1 MIKSWISGIHLQNHL
16 KLLKYKFLRYK
27 FRYNHQ
33 LQSFNKRE
41 FYEKYFQ
48 SVCLFN
54 RIFFKRS
61 VGTGFKNR
69 YCCQSHTRFKSPC
82 KELQK
87 EYSKDAI
94 SISFNSSGKLY
105 AQIIQNAPF
114 DLFISADIARPKK
127 LYDEKIT
134 PFKEEVYAKGV
145 LVLWSENLKINSL
158 EILKDPKIKR
168 IAMANPKLAPYGKA
182 SMEVLDHLKLTP
194 SLKSKIVYGA
204 SISQAHQFVA
214 TKNAQIGFG
223 ALSLIDKKDKN
234 LSYFIIDKA
243 LYSPI
248 EQALITTKNGANNP
262 LAKVFKDFL
271 FSPKTRVIFKEYG
284 YIVD

>member
-1 MIKSWISGIHLQNHL
+1 MKNTFKAFAFLIVFFSSALLAQDL
-16 KLLKYKFLRYK
+16 KIAAATNLTHALKALVK
-27 FRYNHQ
+27 
-33 LQSFNKRE
+33 E
-41 FYEKYFQ
+41 F
-48 SVCLFN
+48 
-54 RIFFKRS
+54 
-61 VGTGFKNR
+61 
-69 YCCQSHTRFKSPC
+69 
-82 KELQK
+82 QK
-87 EYSKDAI
+87 EHSKDAI
-94 SISFNSSGKLY
+94 SVSFNYSGKLY

-145 LVLWSENLKINSL
+145 LVLWSENLKIDSL

-168 IAMANPKLAPYGKA
+168 IAMANPKLAPSYGKA

-271 FSPKTRVIFKEYG
+271 FSPKARAIFKEYG

>member
-1 MIKSWISGIHLQNHL
+1 MKILIKSWISGIRLQNHL
-16 KLLKYKFLRYK
+16 KLLKYKLGIITNS
-27 FRYNHQ
+27 NH
-33 LQSFNKRE
+33 NKSE

-54 RIFFKRS
+54 RIFSSALLAQDLKIA
-61 VGTGFKNR
+61 VVANLTCVLK
-69 YCCQSHTRFKSPC
+69 TLV
-82 KELQK
+82 KEFQK
-87 EYSKDAI
+87 EHSKDAI

-127 LYDEKIT
+127 IYDEKIT

-145 LVLWSENLKINSL
+145 LVLWSENLKIDSL

-182 SMEVLDHLKLTP
+182 SMEVLGHLKLTS

-214 TKNAQIGFG
+214 TKNA
-223 ALSLIDKKDKN
+223 
-234 LSYFIIDKA
+234 
-243 LYSPI
+243 
-248 EQALITTKNGANNP
+248 
-262 LAKVFKDFL
+262 
-271 FSPKTRVIFKEYG
+271 
-284 YIVD
+284 

>member
-1 MIKSWISGIHLQNHL
+1 MKNTFKAFAFLIVFFSSALLAQDL
-16 KLLKYKFLRYK
+16 KIAAANLTCTLKALVK
-27 FRYNHQ
+27 
-33 LQSFNKRE
+33 E
-41 FYEKYFQ
+41 F
-48 SVCLFN
+48 
-54 RIFFKRS
+54 
-61 VGTGFKNR
+61 
-69 YCCQSHTRFKSPC
+69 
-82 KELQK
+82 QK
-87 EYSKDAI
+87 EHSKDAI
-94 SISFNSSGKLY
+94 SVSFNSSGKLY

-127 LYDEKIT
+127 IYDEKIT

-145 LVLWSENLKINSL
+145 LVLWSENLKIDSL

-182 SMEVLDHLKLTP
+182 SMEVLENLKLAS
-194 SLKSKIVYGA
+194 SLKPKIVYGA

-248 EQALITTKNGANNP
+248 EQALITTKMG
-262 LAKVFKDFL
+262 LITL
-271 FSPKTRVIFKEYG
+271 
-284 YIVD
+284 

>member
-1 MIKSWISGIHLQNHL
+1 MDKRDTPTKPSQTFKIQIFKIQIGIITNFNHL
-16 KLLKYKFLRYK
+16 IKGSSMKNTFKAFAFLIVFFSSALLAQDLKIAAAANLTRALKALVK
-27 FRYNHQ
+27 
-33 LQSFNKRE
+33 E
-41 FYEKYFQ
+41 F
-48 SVCLFN
+48 
-54 RIFFKRS
+54 
-61 VGTGFKNR
+61 
-69 YCCQSHTRFKSPC
+69 
-82 KELQK
+82 QK
-87 EYSKDAI
+87 EHPKDAI
-94 SISFNSSGKLY
+94 RISFNSSGKLY

-134 PFKEEVYAKGV
+134 PFKEEIYAKGV
-145 LVLWSENLKINSL
+145 LVLWSENLKMDSL

-182 SMEVLDHLKLTP
+182 SMEVLENLKLTP

-204 SISQAHQFVA
+204 STSQAHQFVA

-223 ALSLIDKKDKN
+223 ALSLMDKKDKN

-271 FSPKTRVIFKEYG
+271 FSPKARAIFKEYG

>member
-1 MIKSWISGIHLQNHL
+1 MKILIKSWISGIHLQNHL
-16 KLLKYKFLRYK
+16 KLLKYKLGIITNS
-27 FRYNHQ
+27 NH
-33 LQSFNKRE
+33 NKRE

-69 YCCQSHTRFKSPC
+69 YC
-82 KELQK
+82 
-87 EYSKDAI
+87 
-94 SISFNSSGKLY
+94 
-105 AQIIQNAPF
+105 
-114 DLFISADIARPKK
+114 
-127 LYDEKIT
+127 
-134 PFKEEVYAKGV
+134 FKEEAYAKGV
-145 LVLWSENLKINSL
+145 LVLWSENLKIDSL

-214 TKNAQIGFG
+214 TKNA
-223 ALSLIDKKDKN
+223 
-234 LSYFIIDKA
+234 
-243 LYSPI
+243 
-248 EQALITTKNGANNP
+248 
-262 LAKVFKDFL
+262 
-271 FSPKTRVIFKEYG
+271 
-284 YIVD
+284 

>member
-1 MIKSWISGIHLQNHL
+1 MLG
-16 KLLKYKFLRYK
+16 
-27 FRYNHQ
+27 
-33 LQSFNKRE
+33 
-41 FYEKYFQ
+41 
-48 SVCLFN
+48 
-54 RIFFKRS
+54 
-61 VGTGFKNR
+61 
-69 YCCQSHTRFKSPC
+69 
-82 KELQK
+82 
-87 EYSKDAI
+87 
-94 SISFNSSGKLY
+94 
-105 AQIIQNAPF
+105 
-114 DLFISADIARPKK
+114 PKK

-134 PFKEEVYAKGV
+134 LFKEEVYAKGV
-145 LVLWSENLKINSL
+145 LVLWSENLKIDSL

-182 SMEVLDHLKLTP
+182 SMEVLDYLKLTP

-204 SISQAHQFVA
+204 SILFYSQAHQFVA

-248 EQALITTKNGANNP
+248 EQALIATKNGANNL

-271 FSPKTRVIFKEYG
+271 FSPKARVIFKEYG

>member
-1 MIKSWISGIHLQNHL
+1 MKILIKSWISGIQQNHL
-16 KLLKYKFLRYK
+16 KLLKYKLGIITNS
-27 FRYNHQ
+27 NH
-33 LQSFNKRE
+33 NKRE

-61 VGTGFKNR
+61 VGTGLKIVAAANLT
-69 YCCQSHTRFKSPC
+69 HALKALV
-82 KELQK
+82 KEFQK
-87 EYSKDAI
+87 EHLKDAI
-94 SISFNSSGKLY
+94 SVSFNSSGKLY

-194 SLKSKIVYGA
+194 SLKSKIVYGT

-243 LYSPI
+243 LYNPI
-248 EQALITTKNGANNP
+248 EQALITTKMG
-262 LAKVFKDFL
+262 LITL
-271 FSPKTRVIFKEYG
+271 
-284 YIVD
+284 

>member
-1 MIKSWISGIHLQNHL
+1 MKNTFKAFAFLIVFFSSALLAQDL
-16 KLLKYKFLRYK
+16 KIAAAANLTRALKALVK
-27 FRYNHQ
+27 
-33 LQSFNKRE
+33 E
-41 FYEKYFQ
+41 F
-48 SVCLFN
+48 
-54 RIFFKRS
+54 
-61 VGTGFKNR
+61 
-69 YCCQSHTRFKSPC
+69 
-82 KELQK
+82 QK
-87 EYSKDAI
+87 EHPKDAI
-94 SISFNSSGKLY
+94 KISFNSSGKLY
-105 AQIIQNAPF
+105 AQIAQNAPF

-145 LVLWSENLKINSL
+145 LVLWSEDLKMDSL

-182 SMEVLDHLKLTP
+182 SMEVLENLKLTS
-194 SLKSKIVYGA
+194 SLKSKIIYGA
-204 SISQAHQFVA
+204 SVSQVHQFVA

-223 ALSLIDKKDKN
+223 ALSLMDKKDKN

-243 LYSPI
+243 LYNPI

-271 FSPKTRVIFKEYG
+271 FSPKARAIFKEYG

>member
-1 MIKSWISGIHLQNHL
+1 MLKNFKKNTQRTLLVLALILQANSTLKSF
-16 KLLKYKFLRYK
+16 KTLLLIY
-27 FRYNHQ
+27 
-33 LQSFNKRE
+33 SF
-41 FYEKYFQ
+41 Q
-48 SVCLFN
+48 Q
-54 RIFFKRS
+54 IF
-61 VGTGFKNR
+61 T
-69 YCCQSHTRFKSPC
+69 
-82 KELQK
+82 
-87 EYSKDAI
+87 
-94 SISFNSSGKLY
+94 
-105 AQIIQNAPF
+105 
-114 DLFISADIARPKK
+114 RPKK

-134 PFKEEVYAKGV
+134 PFKEEAYTKGV
-145 LVLWSENLKINSL
+145 LVLWSENLKIDSL

-248 EQALITTKNGANNP
+248 EQALIATKMG
-262 LAKVFKDFL
+262 LITL
-271 FSPKTRVIFKEYG
+271 
-284 YIVD
+284 

>member
-1 MIKSWISGIHLQNHL
+1 MKNTFKAFVFLIVFFSSALLAQDL
-16 KLLKYKFLRYK
+16 KIAAAANLTRALKALVK
-27 FRYNHQ
+27 
-33 LQSFNKRE
+33 E
-41 FYEKYFQ
+41 F
-48 SVCLFN
+48 
-54 RIFFKRS
+54 
-61 VGTGFKNR
+61 
-69 YCCQSHTRFKSPC
+69 
-82 KELQK
+82 QK
-87 EYSKDAI
+87 EHPKDAISI

-105 AQIIQNAPF
+105 AQITQNAPF
-114 DLFISADIARPKK
+114 DLFISADITRPKK

-145 LVLWSENLKINSL
+145 LVLWSENLKMDSL

-182 SMEVLDHLKLTP
+182 SMEVLENLKLTP

-223 ALSLIDKKDKN
+223 ALSLMDKKDKN

-243 LYSPI
+243 LYNPI
-248 EQALITTKNGANNP
+248 EQALIITKNGANNP

-271 FSPKTRVIFKEYG
+271 FSPKARAIFKEYG

>member
-1 MIKSWISGIHLQNHL
+1 MDKWDTPTKPPQTFKIQIFKIQIGIINNFNHL
-16 KLLKYKFLRYK
+16 IKGSSMKNTFKAFAFLIVFFSSALLAQDLKIAAAANLTRTLKALVK
-27 FRYNHQ
+27 
-33 LQSFNKRE
+33 E
-41 FYEKYFQ
+41 F
-48 SVCLFN
+48 
-54 RIFFKRS
+54 
-61 VGTGFKNR
+61 
-69 YCCQSHTRFKSPC
+69 
-82 KELQK
+82 QK
-87 EYSKDAI
+87 EHPKDAI
-94 SISFNSSGKLY
+94 NISFNSSGKLY
-105 AQIIQNAPF
+105 AQIAQNAPF
-114 DLFISADIARPKK
+114 DLFISADITRPKK

-145 LVLWSENLKINSL
+145 LVLWSEDLKMDSL
-158 EILKDPKIKR
+158 EILKDPKIKY

-182 SMEVLDHLKLTP
+182 SMEVLDHLKLTS

-223 ALSLIDKKDKN
+223 ALSLMDKKDKN

-243 LYSPI
+243 LYNPI
-248 EQALITTKNGANNP
+248 EQALIITKNGANNP

-271 FSPKTRVIFKEYG
+271 FSPKARAVFKEYG

>member
-1 MIKSWISGIHLQNHL
+1 MLIKSWISGIRLQNHL
-16 KLLKYKFLRYK
+16 KLLKYKLGIITNS
-27 FRYNHQ
+27 NH
-33 LQSFNKRE
+33 NKRE

-54 RIFFKRS
+54 RIFSNALLAQDLKIAAAANLTCALKAL
-61 VGTGFKNR
+61 V
-69 YCCQSHTRFKSPC
+69 
-82 KELQK
+82 KEFQK
-87 EYSKDAI
+87 EHSKDAI
-94 SISFNSSGKLY
+94 SVSALILQANSTLKSFKTPLLIY
-105 AQIIQNAPF
+105 LFQQI
-114 DLFISADIARPKK
+114 LARPKK
-127 LYDEKIT
+127 IYDEKIT

-145 LVLWSENLKINSL
+145 LVLWSENLKIDSL

-182 SMEVLDHLKLTP
+182 SMEVLDYLKLTP
-194 SLKSKIVYGA
+194 TLKPKIVYGA

-223 ALSLIDKKDKN
+223 ALSLMDKKDKN

-271 FSPKTRVIFKEYG
+271 FSPKARAIFKEYG

>member
-1 MIKSWISGIHLQNHL
+1 M
-16 KLLKYKFLRYK
+16 
-27 FRYNHQ
+27 
-33 LQSFNKRE
+33 
-41 FYEKYFQ
+41 
-48 SVCLFN
+48 
-54 RIFFKRS
+54 
-61 VGTGFKNR
+61 
-69 YCCQSHTRFKSPC
+69 
-82 KELQK
+82 
-87 EYSKDAI
+87 
-94 SISFNSSGKLY
+94 
-105 AQIIQNAPF
+105 
-114 DLFISADIARPKK
+114 
-127 LYDEKIT
+127 
-134 PFKEEVYAKGV
+134 
-145 LVLWSENLKINSL
+145 WSENLKIDSL

-182 SMEVLDHLKLTP
+182 SMEVLDHLKLTS

-234 LSYFIIDKA
+234 LSYFIIIDKA
-243 LYSPI
+243 IYSPI

-271 FSPKTRVIFKEYG
+271 FSPKARAIFKEYG

>member
-1 MIKSWISGIHLQNHL
+1 M
-16 KLLKYKFLRYK
+16 
-27 FRYNHQ
+27 
-33 LQSFNKRE
+33 
-41 FYEKYFQ
+41 
-48 SVCLFN
+48 
-54 RIFFKRS
+54 
-61 VGTGFKNR
+61 
-69 YCCQSHTRFKSPC
+69 
-82 KELQK
+82 
-87 EYSKDAI
+87 
-94 SISFNSSGKLY
+94 
-105 AQIIQNAPF
+105 
-114 DLFISADIARPKK
+114 
-127 LYDEKIT
+127 
-134 PFKEEVYAKGV
+134 
-145 LVLWSENLKINSL
+145 LVLWSENLKIDSL

-168 IAMANPKLAPYGKA
+168 IAMVNPKLAPSYGKA

-248 EQALITTKNGANNP
+248 EQALIITKNGANNP